1 MVVNL
6 TMSGM
11 NYNPEMEISHVIRLL
26 IPEDNVPLDLEP
38 EIG

>member
-1 MVVNL
+1 MLVNL

-11 NYNPEMEISHVIRLL
+11 NYNPEMGVSHVIRLL
-26 IPEDNVPLDLEP
+26 IREDNVPLDLGP